1 MSAEPSLRFTFQSCA
16 DLNDIWDS
24 IAANATLWGPAD
36 TKRVASAKA
45 FSSVFEQLCNFVRQ
59 NPEVGMD
66 RSDLHPGIRSVL
78 FQKYLIF
85 YRVRGEYIEVLRVL
99 GAARDVDLALFA

>member
-1 MSAEPSLRFTFQSCA
+1 MSARHTLRFTFQSCA

-24 IAANATLWGPAD
+24 IAASSNFWGPD
-36 TKRVASAKA
+36 DSKRIASAKA
-45 FSSVFEQLCNFVRQ
+45 FSEVFEQLCNFVRQ

-66 RSDLHPGIRSVL
+66 RNDLHAGIRSVL

-85 YRVRGEYIEVLRVL
+85 YRLRGDYVEVLRVL

>member
-1 MSAEPSLRFTFQSCA
+1 MSTECALRFTFQSCA

-24 IAANATLWGPAD
+24 IAATANVWGPAD
-36 TKRVASAKA
+36 NKKLASAKA
-45 FSSVFEQLCNFVRQ
+45 FSEMFEQLCNFVRQ

-85 YRVRGEYIEVLRVL
+85 YRLRGDNIEVLRVL
-99 GAARDVDLALFA
+99 GAARDLDLALFA

>member
-1 MSAEPSLRFTFQSCA
+1 MSTEHALRFTFQSCA

-24 IAANATLWGPAD
+24 IGGSSNLWGGAD
-36 TKRVASAKA
+36 AGQLASAKA
-45 FSSVFEQLCNFVRQ
+45 FSEVFEQLCNFVRQ

-85 YRVRGEYIEVLRVL
+85 YRLRGDYVEVLRVL
-99 GAARDVDLALFA
+99 GAARDVDLALFV

>member
-1 MSAEPSLRFTFQSCA
+1 MSADRTLRFTFQSCA
-16 DLNDIWDS
+16 DLNDIWDL
-24 IAANATLWGPAD
+24 IAETSQFWGPTD
-36 TKRVASAKA
+36 NKRLASAKA
-45 FSSVFEQLCNFVRQ
+45 FSEVFEQLCNFVRQ

-66 RSDLHPGIRSVL
+66 RSDLHPGTRSVL

-85 YRVRGEYIEVLRVL
+85 YRLRGDYIEILRVL